1 MADTDPDMIP
11 AILAQLE
18 PGAGSVEGVAGEG
31 NSKEAACNNEG
42 ADAEDAAVMAEEISQ
57 EQISV
62 VASDEELEDEQGLPT
77 CGFEIEVE
85 IAQLLVQLGF
95 SSKGVVRG
103 TVDLLAFVET
113 LAQLKTAYG
122 FGDRFKFLSLSAVLL
137 GYTRG
142 THGMRFLGQ
151 RIQEGYCAQ
160 GEEGDGDRTTSRRE
174 SVYDIFEGGRAH
186 VREDPGGFPET
197 LRRPCCPIMVS
208 ERSQSARP
216 WAGIRWK
223 DLRQTVLAANV
234 FATGPPGGDISRHRL
249 GAMSDSVDG
258 RCCVDSALR
267 PRLGGHEGGSRARR
281 RCDEV

>member
-1 MADTDPDMIP
+1 
-11 AILAQLE
+11 
-18 PGAGSVEGVAGEG
+18 
-31 NSKEAACNNEG
+31 
-42 ADAEDAAVMAEEISQ
+42 
-57 EQISV
+57 
-62 VASDEELEDEQGLPT
+62 
-77 CGFEIEVE
+77 
-85 IAQLLVQLGF
+85 
-95 SSKGVVRG
+95 
-103 TVDLLAFVET
+103 
-113 LAQLKTAYG
+113 
-122 FGDRFKFLSLSAVLL
+122 
-137 GYTRG
+137 
-142 THGMRFLGQ
+142 MRFLGQ

-174 SVYDIFEGGRAH
+174 SVYDIFEGDALAFEKTL
-186 VREDPGGFPET
+186 EDFQKLCEG
-197 LRRPCCPIMVS
+197 LAACCPIMVS

-249 GAMSDSVDG
+249 GAISDSVDG